1 MGRVQPTSTHLGR
14 KAAELEAWTVGCCS
28 QVPVC
33 CCCCRRCCCDCSRR
47 DGQRGTQD
55 RGALTRSPR
64 NRAPSYPGSF
74 LFFSSSC
81 NYLTYIHIPYRKEHR
96 TPRKPCF
103 GFDLWGFADLHRVL
117 PVLSGLFLPPTNEF
131 KIQDSR
137 FLPVNLRH
145 RARACF
151 ALPGPHRDTES
162 RRRKPG
168 ERIWTWKWSRTL
180 RNPHRSRR
188 QPRPLLLGVRG
199 PSNTESPGGVTG
211 LRCRASSAGR
221 AKSDAIATSRAP
233 AA

>member
-1 MGRVQPTSTHLGR
+1 MHLPTQVLFSFFQVLVTTLHTYTYLTGKNTEHRGNLASALTFGGSPICTAFFPSCPVCSSLQPTNS
-14 KAAELEAWTVGCCS
+14 
-28 QVPVC
+28 
-33 CCCCRRCCCDCSRR
+33 
-47 DGQRGTQD
+47 
-55 RGALTRSPR
+55 
-64 NRAPSYPGSF
+64 
-74 LFFSSSC
+74 
-81 NYLTYIHIPYRKEHR
+81 I
-96 TPRKPCF
+96 
-103 GFDLWGFADLHRVL
+103 
-117 PVLSGLFLPPTNEF
+117 F

-137 FLPVNLRH
+137 FLPVSPRH